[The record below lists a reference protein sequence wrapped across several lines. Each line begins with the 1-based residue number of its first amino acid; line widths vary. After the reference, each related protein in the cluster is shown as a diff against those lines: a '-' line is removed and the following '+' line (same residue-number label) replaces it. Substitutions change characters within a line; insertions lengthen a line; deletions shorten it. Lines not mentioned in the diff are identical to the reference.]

1 MAGNAVRLSEDL
13 IGEARNEAAIMS
25 RSITSQVEHWA
36 KLGRAIEQSPGFDY
50 GRVKAALRA
59 QISPDELEAEEREV
73 YFVESA
79 ESLRHGNAEEDRFF
93 ADLRKRHAEQ
103 AVDTS
108 ALGDKLSP

>member
-1 MAGNAVRLSEDL
+1 MAGNAVRLSKEL

-50 GRVKAALRA
+50 ARVQSALRA
-59 QISPDELEAEEREV
+59 QLSPDELDAEEREV

-79 ESLRHGNAEEDRFF
+79 ESLRHGNPEEERFF
-93 ADLRKRHAEQ
+93 SELRKRHAEQ
-103 AVDTS
+103 AVDTGV
-108 ALGDKLSP
+108 LGDES

>member
-1 MAGNAVRLSEDL
+1 MAGNAVRLSEEL

-50 GRVKAALRA
+50 GRVQSALRA
-59 QISPDELEAEEREV
+59 QISPDDLAAEEREI

-79 ESLRHGNAEEDRFF
+79 ESLRHGNPEEDRFF
-93 ADLRKRHAEQ
+93 AELRKRHAEQ
-103 AVDTS
+103 AVDTNV
-108 ALGDKLSP
+108 LGDK